1 MDTLRQDLRFAV
13 RTLLRRPTLTFLAVL
28 TLALGIGANTAIFS
42 VVNSVLLAPLPFHDP
57 DRLVVVW
64 ASSPELA
71 KAVGLPDTL
80 PVASGDFYDWKAQ
93 STKLADLSL
102 VGSNRHALTGRGEPE
117 MLGTVNV
124 TGDLF
129 RLLGT
134 KPLLGRTLQPADD
147 ETGEAT
153 VTVLS
158 HRLWQRRFGGD
169 RSIVG
174 QTITLN
180 GKPVTV
186 VGVMPPG
193 FAFPRGAEM
202 PAGFGFAAEP
212 ELWVPM
218 ALKPDERQSRD
229 NHNAVAFGRLKPGAS
244 REAANAEIVAICARI
259 TKQAPQSVAVWSA
272 RVEPL
277 TQVLTGSVRPALFV
291 LSGAVALVLLI
302 ACVNVANLLLAQAAA
317 RQKEVAVRTALGA
330 SRRRMLRQLLT
341 ESLLLSLVGGAGGLL
356 LASWGLRALAALIPA
371 GVRVSGGLALDGRVL
386 AFTLI
391 LTLAAG
397 ALAGLMPALQMTRS
411 DLASTL
417 RDGTRAGAVTSRGR
431 RTLRALVVVETAVAV
446 LLAVGAG
453 LLVRSFGRLT
463 AVDPGFH
470 PGGVLTLRVPLAE
483 TKYDET
489 HAAAFY
495 AAALERVR
503 ALPGVAAAGA
513 VSNLPM
519 SGNENISGFI
529 VEGMARPA
537 LDGKSGGMPL
547 GDRRE
552 ATPGYFEAMGIRLQS
567 GRLFRDGDG
576 DGNGNG
582 SPRVAVV
589 DETLARTYWPGA
601 DPIGKRIHRGDFG
614 DKDPKWITVVGVVG
628 NVRNSGLHVEPRPQ
642 LYLPHVQ
649 SRQMSI
655 AVRTQGDPE
664 RLIKP
669 VSEAIHAIDPD
680 QPVSE
685 IMTMDQMIDRSLAG
699 RRFNLVLLGLFAGLA
714 VVLAAV
720 GIYGVMSYQV
730 AQRTREMG
738 LRMALGAQRGAVL
751 ALVVREAGL
760 LSLTGLGAG
769 LVLSLLATRVM
780 ASLLFGVGATD
791 PLTLAVVSACLA
803 LVSLAAAYVPG
814 ERATRVDPMVALR
827 AD

>member
-13 RTLLRRPTLTFLAVL
+13 RTLLRRPMLTFLAVL

-57 DRLVVVW
+57 GRLVVVW

-80 PVASGDFYDWKAQ
+80 PVSSGDFYDWKAQ
-93 STKLADLSL
+93 SKTLTDLSL
-102 VGSNRHALTGRGEPE
+102 VGSGRRALTGRGEPE

-129 RLLGT
+129 KLLGT
-134 KPLLGRTLQPADD
+134 RPLLGRTLQPADD

-169 RSIVG
+169 PAILG
-174 QTITLN
+174 QTITLD

-186 VGVMPPG
+186 VGVMPPE

-202 PAGFGFAAEP
+202 PAGFGFTAEP
-212 ELWVPM
+212 ELWLPM
-218 ALKPDERQSRD
+218 ALKPDERQNHGD
-229 NHNAVAFGRLKPGAS
+229 HNAVAFGRLKPGVT
-244 REAANAEIVAICARI
+244 RDAANAEMVAICRRI
-259 TKQAPQSVAVWSA
+259 YQEAPQPEATWSA

-277 TQVLTGSVRPALFV
+277 TQELTGGVRPALLV

-330 SRRRMLRQLLT
+330 GRRRMVRQLLT
-341 ESLLLSLVGGAGGLL
+341 ESLLLSLVGGACGLL

-371 GVRVSGGLALDGRVL
+371 GVRVSGGLALDGKVL
-386 AFTLI
+386 AFTL
-391 LTLAAG
+391 LLALVSG

-411 DLASTL
+411 DLAATL

-453 LLVRSFGRLT
+453 LLVRSFSRLT

-470 PGGVLTLRVPLAE
+470 PQGVLTVQIPLAG
-483 TKYDET
+483 TQYDDDART
-489 HAAAFY
+489 VAFY
-495 AAALERVR
+495 ASALERVR
-503 ALPGVAAAGA
+503 ALPGVVAAGA

-519 SGNENISGFI
+519 SGTENISGFV
-529 VEGMARPA
+529 VEGRAPTPSR
-537 LDGKSGGMPL
+537 MPMS
-547 GDRRE
+547 DRRE
-552 ATPGYFEAMGIRLQS
+552 ATPGYFEAMGIELLQ
-567 GRLFRDGDG
+567 GRLFRDGDVKG
-576 DGNGNG
+576 A
-582 SPRVAVV
+582 PRVAVI

-601 DPIGKRIHRGDFG
+601 DPLGKRFHRGDF
-614 DKDPKWITVVGVVG
+614 DTKNPDWITVVGVVR
-628 NVRNSGLHVEPRPQ
+628 NVRNSGLHVEPRTQ
-642 LYLPHVQ
+642 LYLPHAQ
-649 SRQMSI
+649 SRSRQMSI
-655 AVRTQGDPE
+655 AVRAQGDPL
-664 RLIKP
+664 RLAKA
-669 VSEAIHAIDPD
+669 VSDAVHAIDPN

-685 IMTMDQMIDRSLAG
+685 IMTMETMIDHSLAG

-738 LRMALGAQRGAVL
+738 LRMALGARRGTVL
-751 ALVVREAGL
+751 GLVVREAGL
-760 LSLTGLGAG
+760 LSLAGLGAG

-791 PLTLAVVSACLA
+791 PITLAAVSIALA
-803 LVSLAAAYVPG
+803 VVSLAAAYVPG
-814 ERATRVDPMVALR
+814 QRATRVDPMVALR

>member
-13 RTLLRRPTLTFLAVL
+13 RTLLRRPMFTFLAVL

-42 VVNSVLLAPLPFHDP
+42 VVDSVLLEPLPFRDP
-57 DRLVVVW
+57 GRLVVVW

-80 PVASGDFYDWKAQ
+80 PAAAGDFYDWKAQ
-93 STKLADLSL
+93 STTLTDFAM

-134 KPLLGRTLQPADD
+134 KPLLGRTIQPADD
-147 ETGEAT
+147 ETGEAQ

-158 HRLWQRRFGGD
+158 YRLWKRRFGGD
-169 RSIVG
+169 PAVVG

-186 VGVMPPG
+186 VGVMPPE

-229 NHNAVAFGRLKPGAS
+229 NHNAIAFARLEPGAG
-244 REAANAEIVAICARI
+244 REAANAEMVALCARV
-259 TKQAPQSVAVWSA
+259 TKLAPQSDAVWSA

-277 TQVLTGSVRPALFV
+277 TGVLTGSVRPALLV

-317 RQKEVAVRTALGA
+317 RHKEVAVRTALGA
-330 SRRRMLRQLLT
+330 SRRRMVRQLLT
-341 ESLLLSLVGGAGGLL
+341 ESLLLSLSGGACGLL
-356 LASWGLRALAALIPA
+356 LASWGLHALAALLPA
-371 GVRVSGGLALDGRVL
+371 GVRVSGGLSLDGRVL
-386 AFTLI
+386 AFTL
-391 LTLAAG
+391 LLALAAG
-397 ALAGLMPALQMTRS
+397 ALAGLMPAFQMTRS
-411 DLASTL
+411 DLAGTL
-417 RDGTRAGAVTSRGR
+417 RDGTRAGSITSRGR

-453 LLVRSFGRLT
+453 LLVRSFGHLT
-463 AVDPGFH
+463 AVDPGFR
-470 PGGVLTLRVPLAE
+470 PGGVLTLQIPLGGAQ
-483 TKYDET
+483 YDDE
-489 HAAAFY
+489 ARMIAFY
-495 AAALERVR
+495 ASALERVR
-503 ALPGVAAAGA
+503 ALPGVVAAGA
-513 VSNLPM
+513 VSNLPL

-529 VEGMARPA
+529 VEGMARPE
-537 LDGKSGGMPL
+537 SGRMPM

-552 ATPGYFEAMGIRLQS
+552 ATPGYFEAMGIRLQR
-567 GRLFRDGDG
+567 GRLFREGDV
-576 DGNGNG
+576 NGA
-582 SPRVAVV
+582 PRVAVV

-614 DKDPKWITVVGVVG
+614 DKNPNWITVVGVVD

-642 LYLPHVQ
+642 LYLPHAQ
-649 SRQMSI
+649 SRGRQMAI
-655 AVRTQGDPE
+655 AVRAQGDPA
-664 RLIKP
+664 RLAKA
-669 VSEAIHAIDPD
+669 VGGAIHSVDPD

-685 IMTMDQMIDRSLAG
+685 VMTMEQMVDRSLAG
-699 RRFNLVLLGLFAGLA
+699 RRFNLVLLALFAVLA
-714 VVLAAV
+714 VILAAV
-720 GIYGVMSYQV
+720 GIYGVMSYSV

-738 LRMALGAQRGAVL
+738 LRMALGAQRSAVL
-751 ALVVREAGL
+751 GLVVREAGL
-760 LSLTGLGAG
+760 LALLGLGAG
-769 LVLSLLATRVM
+769 VALSLAATRVM
-780 ASLLFGVGATD
+780 ASLLFGVGAND
-791 PLTLAVVSACLA
+791 PVTLAAVSAALA

-814 ERATRVDPMVALR
+814 QRATRVDPMVALR